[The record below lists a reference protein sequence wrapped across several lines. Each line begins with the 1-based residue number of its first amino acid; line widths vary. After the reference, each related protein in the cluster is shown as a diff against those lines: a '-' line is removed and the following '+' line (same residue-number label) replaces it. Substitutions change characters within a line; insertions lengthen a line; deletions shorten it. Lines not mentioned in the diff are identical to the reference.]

1 MAAPPPRILIVDDQ
15 RDIIR
20 LIHSTLDTLGHALE
34 IYEAPSGEE
43 ALLEASRAQIDLLIV
58 DYRLPGITGVE
69 LMQRIR
75 AKNPTFKTIIITGM
89 TDRKA
94 RDEMLGAG
102 AVAIFDKPIPLGDF
116 LDAVERSLGLRR
128 TILPP
133 ELTATPGQQ
142 RTLANLLASYRQDM
156 GAAAI
161 FLISDRGRVVV
172 RAGDLPDSSM
182 EVSLISALTGIYNT
196 SWKIARFIQQDTAA
210 GFHLFRGASEDYLM
224 VPVNTSHAL
233 LAVGAGLADRDRL
246 LETTDTLLILQG
258 DVKKV
263 LKDMGVATQSLDAFM
278 SQQAVVAEAK
288 PSPDEELPAEA
299 ADLADL
305 LSKKKKVKTD
315 ELNEFWEEAVESGRP
330 VSLDPDK
337 LTYEQAS
344 KLGLTPDIAA
354 EGKKKKE
361 SRG

>member
-1 MAAPPPRILIVDDQ
+1 MSAPPPRILIVDDQ

-20 LIHSTLDTLGHALE
+20 LIHSTLETLGHQFE

-43 ALLEASRAQIDLLIV
+43 ALLEASRVQIDLLIV

-69 LMQRIR
+69 LMRRLR
-75 AKNPTFKTIIITGM
+75 AKNETFKTIIITGM
-89 TDRKA
+89 TDRVA
-94 RDEMLGAG
+94 RDEMLAAG

-133 ELTATPGQQ
+133 EVSTTPGQHK
-142 RTLANLLASYRQDM
+142 TLANLLASYRQDM
-156 GAAAI
+156 GAEAI

-182 EVSLISALTGIYNT
+182 EVSLISALAGIYNT

-210 GFHLFRGASEDYLM
+210 GLHVFRGVGQDYLM
-224 VPVNTSHAL
+224 VPVNTAHAL
-233 LAVGAGLADRDRL
+233 VAVGPGLADRDRL
-246 LETTDTLLILQG
+246 LEVTDTLLVLQG

-263 LKDMGVATQSLDAFM
+263 LKDMGVATQTLESVMRQRA
-278 SQQAVVAEAK
+278 AAGPK
-288 PSPDEELPAEA
+288 PSAESEPEPVSDELAEL
-299 ADLADL
+299 L
-305 LSKKKKVKTD
+305 LKKKKIKTD
-315 ELNEFWEEAVESGRP
+315 ELNEFWEEVVGNHGP
-330 VSLDPDK
+330 VPLDSDK

-344 KLGLTPDIAA
+344 KLGLAPAI
-354 EGKKKKE
+354 EPGSKKKK
-361 SRG
+361 